1 MTEYHNIRDLIH
13 DMRSPLAALSLAL
26 ELFEKE
32 KMGPLNTKQKDM
44 AVSMKQSVDKLT
56 AMLTM
61 YKGA

>member
-1 MTEYHNIRDLIH
+1 
-13 DMRSPLAALSLAL
+13 MRSPLAALSLAL